1 MKKRIISLL
10 LVAVMLLS
18 NLPVGAFAADVT
30 EVSDQAGLAAMG
42 DGTYILTADIVLS
55 GWTELSSFS
64 GTLDGNGYT
73 ITLSGRPLI
82 STLTGTVKNLILA
95 GQVTE
100 TANKNLGALAQNCNG
115 TIRNCIS
122 AADVT
127 FSGSS
132 PYVYIGGLAGKVKG
146 TISNCVVTGTVVGG
160 SAACYGA
167 VSNIALFESGTI
179 KNCVAI
185 GSRIASTET
194 RTGGDPFAGTDCTLV
209 ADAAS
214 FNPSDYLSSLNAN
227 RETGD
232 VEWEI
237 VEGSLTLKTVA
248 AAPVQGATPE
258 EIAALDNAVA
268 AAEGVDKTKVYTAES
283 WSVYTSALEAA
294 RALQNAAEKKQNKVV
309 EATSALIA
317 AQAALTARSVEPVG
331 LSDKDVISITTA
343 DGLEYMQDG
352 KYYRLDADITL
363 GQYWFGYFNT
373 MNSVLDGNGH
383 TVTLIG
389 KPLWSAIGPNGVVQ
403 NLGIKGVAQNSTKDT
418 GAFAKDCEGLIVNC
432 WSSVEVNS
440 AGQNGSI
447 KNTGGFVANLKSG
460 GAIVNSYVSG
470 TVSAAGNTGDGK
482 VGVFAGTAAENT
494 LVKSGY
500 WLNTVE
506 ANVVGSENGTVTGCA
521 TKVRSDFYSDEFLAL
536 LNSGKGAYG
545 KSWTVNDAGWPHLG
559 AAGSYVPPQPIELQ
573 YTAYEGY
580 GSGTTT
586 FTDAKGLLLPLA
598 DVLPDPSA
606 EITYYVGR
614 FSYPGV
620 NGEVAFVPRYAANG
634 QGNHKVFASEDGE
647 LQVLGA
653 GSLTIDVYDKASWS
667 GTQYDTK
674 LTSFTV
680 TVSNIEAEQIRMVP
694 SGQYV
699 TDNGDGTYSVAGS
712 ATVSLNP
719 EVKVDGVW
727 KSAPSSLFRFTA
739 TGAVRQSGSSVY
751 ATEPGTMTVT
761 ASGLNKS
768 ASVTIISTYVP
779 VQSIT
784 PAPNGTYVIHGRNA
798 NTEGSGQF
806 LDLTLSHDAGTVV
819 VLPENASYRDR
830 WTLTSSDPEIA
841 YYGTSYMMAIIPV
854 KAGTVTLTATST
866 DPNLAT
872 PVTGT
877 STITLE
883 YYNPLKKVE
892 VSETILTVKENE
904 TISLPLTFT
913 GEKDAEG
920 YHVSEPGMIW
930 SFAGD
935 GEVEITRDSLGVIIG
950 EEGSKE
956 YCIASQEYKL
966 VGNSAGTVTV
976 TGMPIDTSGGATPVT
991 FTVTVESGIPETPAD
1006 NDKIIKEGIAG
1017 ATDYIE
1023 NLYKNWQYQYG
1034 DEWVVFI
1041 LTRTGNA
1048 LTEQEIEH
1056 YMDTVAAAYAA
1067 PTAEELKPTTIARV
1081 ILAVSTL
1088 GEDPTDVDGI
1098 DLIELLCTSN
1108 SISAG
1113 SNEAIWALIALDC
1126 KDHEIPAGAEW
1137 TRDKLI
1143 AETLKFQNS
1152 ETGAFGLT
1160 DNQTASIDMTAMAIQ
1175 ALAPYYDTN
1184 TEAKAAVD
1192 KALVWLQQEMDRNC
1206 DFGSS
1211 EATAQVLIALSALDK
1226 DALNADNGF
1235 VKSVARNLITA
1246 IDAYRCSDGGYK
1258 HLLTDAKSNGMAA
1271 LQALMGY
1278 EAYRRCAD
1286 DENALYDLMGDSSDG
1301 SQTPGNPGE
1310 GSEEP
1315 GAAAPGS
1322 VEIYVT
1328 IAVKGAPVMTM
1339 KKITVTDVNCNGFF
1353 DVDDALR
1360 AAHDVGYTGGV
1371 AAGYATNYSPAY
1383 GLSIAKLWG
1392 DTSYSYGYW
1401 LNNASCWSLEDTV
1414 KADDHLVAFVYTD
1427 GTGWSDCYAK
1437 FDKFD
1442 FVTTATEGLTVKLE
1456 KAGYDENWN
1465 TVFTAHSGA
1474 TITLYD
1480 ENGKALTEGYTVKD
1494 HHDGTY
1500 TVIVNTTGNYY
1511 VVATGNDPILV
1522 PAVASV
1528 IVNQS
1533 TETSRPGDSSIPQTG
1548 DNTNVMLYATI
1559 MIPSLACM
1567 AVLLLASKKKN
1578 VKYNK

>member
-1 MKKRIISLL
+1 MKERILSMFLVIALVLSMVP
-10 LVAVMLLS
+10 VAVL
-18 NLPVGAFAADVT
+18 AADDPV
-30 EVSDQAGLAAMG
+30 EISDQAGLAAIS
-42 DGTYILTADIVLS
+42 DGSYILTADIVLS

-100 TANKNLGALAQNCNG
+100 TANKNSGALAQNCNG

-122 AADVT
+122 TADVT

-160 SAACYGA
+160 NAACYGA

-194 RTGGDPFAGTDCTLV
+194 WTGGDPFAGTDCTLV

-214 FNPSDYLSSLNAN
+214 FNPSDYLSNLNAN

-237 VEGSLTLKTVA
+237 VEGSLNLKTVA
-248 AAPVQGATPE
+248 AAPVPDATPE
-258 EIAALDNAVA
+258 EVAALDNAVT

-283 WSVYTSALEAA
+283 WSAYASALEAA
-294 RALQNAAEKKQNKVV
+294 KALQNAAEKKQNKVV
-309 EATSALIA
+309 EATSALIV
-317 AQAALTARSVEPVG
+317 AQAALTARSVEPVD

-343 DGLEYMQDG
+343 DELEYMQDG

-389 KPLWSAIGPNGVVQ
+389 KPLWSVIGPNGVVQ
-403 NLGIKGVAQNSTKDT
+403 NLGIKGVAQNSTNDT
-418 GAFAKDCEGLIVNC
+418 GAFAKDCAGLIVNC

-440 AGQNGSI
+440 AGQNGLI

-482 VGVFAGTAAENT
+482 VGIFAGTAAENT
-494 LVKSGY
+494 LVKNGY

-506 ANVVGSENGTVTGCA
+506 GNVVGSENGTVTGCA
-521 TKVRSDFYSDEFLAL
+521 TKTREDFYSDELLAL
-536 LNSGKGAYG
+536 LNSGKGTYG
-545 KSWTVNDAGWPHLG
+545 KTWTVNDAGWPHLG
-559 AAGSYVPPQPIELQ
+559 AAGNYVPPQPIELQ

-580 GSGTTT
+580 GSGVTT
-586 FTDAKGLLLPLA
+586 FTDAKGLLLSLA
-598 DVLPDPSA
+598 EVLPDPDA
-606 EITYYVGR
+606 EISYYVGK
-614 FSYPGV
+614 FSYPGF
-620 NGEVAFVPRYAANG
+620 NGEVVFIPQYAANG

-667 GTQYDTK
+667 GTQYETK

-680 TVSNIEAEQIRMVP
+680 TVSNIEAEEIRMVP

-727 KSAPSSLFRFTA
+727 KSAPASLFTFTT
-739 TGAVRQSGSSVY
+739 TGAVRQSGSSIY

-779 VQSIT
+779 VQSIA

-806 LDLTLSHDAGTVV
+806 LDLTLSHNAGTVV
-819 VLPENASYRDR
+819 VLPENASYRDS
-830 WTLTSSDPEIA
+830 WTLTSSNPEIA

-892 VSETILTVKENE
+892 VSETTLTVKENE
-904 TISLPLTFT
+904 TITLPLTFT
-913 GEKDAEG
+913 GEKDADG
-920 YHVSEPGMIW
+920 YHVSEPGIIW

-935 GEVEITRDSLGVIIG
+935 GEVEITRDPLGVIIG

-956 YCIASQEYKL
+956 YCIANQEYKL
-966 VGNSAGTVTV
+966 IGNAYGTVTV
-976 TGMPIDTSGGATPVT
+976 TGTPIDTTGGATPVT
-991 FTVTVESGIPETPAD
+991 FTVTVEPGTPEAPAD
-1006 NDKIIKEGIAG
+1006 NDKIIEDGIAG
-1017 ATDYIE
+1017 ATDYME

-1041 LTRTGNA
+1041 LPRTGNA

-1056 YMDTVAAAYAA
+1056 YMETVAAAYAA

-1098 DLIELLCTSN
+1098 DLIELLCTSD

-1143 AETLKFQNS
+1143 TEILKFQNS

-1211 EATAQVLIALSALDK
+1211 EATAQVLIALSAIGK
-1226 DALNADNGF
+1226 DALDEENGF

-1246 IDAYRCSDGGYK
+1246 LDLYRCSDGGYK
-1258 HLLTDAKSNGMAA
+1258 HLLTDNRSNGMGT
-1271 LQALMGY
+1271 LQTLMGY
-1278 EAYRRCAD
+1278 EAYRRYASG
-1286 DENALYDLMGDSSDG
+1286 ENALYDL
-1301 SQTPGNPGE
+1301 
-1310 GSEEP
+1310 
-1315 GAAAPGS
+1315 
-1322 VEIYVT
+1322 
-1328 IAVKGAPVMTM
+1328 
-1339 KKITVTDVNCNGFF
+1339 
-1353 DVDDALR
+1353 
-1360 AAHDVGYTGGV
+1360 
-1371 AAGYATNYSPAY
+1371 
-1383 GLSIAKLWG
+1383 
-1392 DTSYSYGYW
+1392 
-1401 LNNASCWSLEDTV
+1401 TV
-1414 KADDHLVAFVYTD
+1414 KENNNPSNPSNPTGPTTPTD
-1427 GTGWSDCYAK
+1427 PSKPSGS
-1437 FDKFD
+1437 
-1442 FVTTATEGLTVKLE
+1442 TTPE
-1456 KAGYDENWN
+1456 
-1465 TVFTAHSGA
+1465 
-1474 TITLYD
+1474 
-1480 ENGKALTEGYTVKD
+1480 
-1494 HHDGTY
+1494 
-1500 TVIVNTTGNYY
+1500 
-1511 VVATGNDPILV
+1511 
-1522 PAVASV
+1522 
-1528 IVNQS
+1528 
-1533 TETSRPGDSSIPQTG
+1533 TG
-1548 DNTNVMLYATI
+1548 DDFNMTFVVVMMLV
-1559 MIPSLACM
+1559 SLAGLV
-1567 AVLLLASKKKN
+1567 VLIPKKK
-1578 VKYNK
+1578 YF

>member
-100 TANKNLGALAQNCNG
+100 TANKNSGALAQNCNG

-122 AADVT
+122 TANVT

-132 PYVYIGGLAGKVKG
+132 SYVYIGGLAGKVNG

-160 SAACYGA
+160 NAACYGA

-194 RTGGDPFAGTDCTLV
+194 WTGGDPFAGTDCTLV

-214 FNPSDYLSSLNAN
+214 FNPSDYLSNLNAN

-248 AAPVQGATPE
+248 AAPVQDATPE

-283 WSVYTSALEAA
+283 WSAYASALEAA
-294 RALQNAAEKKQNKVV
+294 KALQNAAEKKQNKVV

-317 AQAALTARSVEPVG
+317 AQAALTARSVEPVD

-343 DGLEYMQDG
+343 DELEYMQDG

-389 KPLWSAIGPNGVVQ
+389 KPLWSAIGPNGLVQ
-403 NLGIKGVAQNSTKDT
+403 NLGIKGVAQNSTNDT

-440 AGQNGSI
+440 AGQNSLI

-460 GAIVNSYVSG
+460 SAIVNSYVSG

-482 VGVFAGTAAENT
+482 VGIFAGTAAENT

-586 FTDAKGLLLPLA
+586 FTDAKGLLLSLA

-620 NGEVAFVPRYAANG
+620 NGEVAFIPQYAANG
-634 QGNHKVFASEDGE
+634 QGNHKVFVSEDGE

-727 KSAPSSLFRFTA
+727 KSAPSSLFTFTA
-739 TGAVRQSGSSVY
+739 TGAVRQSGNSVY

-806 LDLTLSHDAGTVV
+806 LDLTLSHNAGTVV

-830 WTLTSSDPEIA
+830 WTLTSSAPEIA

-854 KAGTVTLTATST
+854 KAGTVTLTAAST
-866 DPNLAT
+866 DPNLPT

-956 YCIASQEYKL
+956 YCIANQEYKL

-976 TGMPIDTSGGATPVT
+976 TGTPIDTSGGATPVT

-1017 ATDYIE
+1017 ATDYID

-1034 DEWVVFI
+1034 DE
-1041 LTRTGNA
+1041 
-1048 LTEQEIEH
+1048 
-1056 YMDTVAAAYAA
+1056 
-1067 PTAEELKPTTIARV
+1067 
-1081 ILAVSTL
+1081 
-1088 GEDPTDVDGI
+1088 
-1098 DLIELLCTSN
+1098 
-1108 SISAG
+1108 
-1113 SNEAIWALIALDC
+1113 
-1126 KDHEIPAGAEW
+1126 
-1137 TRDKLI
+1137 
-1143 AETLKFQNS
+1143 
-1152 ETGAFGLT
+1152 
-1160 DNQTASIDMTAMAIQ
+1160 
-1175 ALAPYYDTN
+1175 
-1184 TEAKAAVD
+1184 
-1192 KALVWLQQEMDRNC
+1192 
-1206 DFGSS
+1206 
-1211 EATAQVLIALSALDK
+1211 
-1226 DALNADNGF
+1226 
-1235 VKSVARNLITA
+1235 
-1246 IDAYRCSDGGYK
+1246 
-1258 HLLTDAKSNGMAA
+1258 
-1271 LQALMGY
+1271 
-1278 EAYRRCAD
+1278 
-1286 DENALYDLMGDSSDG
+1286 
-1301 SQTPGNPGE
+1301 
-1310 GSEEP
+1310 
-1315 GAAAPGS
+1315 
-1322 VEIYVT
+1322 
-1328 IAVKGAPVMTM
+1328 
-1339 KKITVTDVNCNGFF
+1339 
-1353 DVDDALR
+1353 
-1360 AAHDVGYTGGV
+1360 
-1371 AAGYATNYSPAY
+1371 
-1383 GLSIAKLWG
+1383 
-1392 DTSYSYGYW
+1392 
-1401 LNNASCWSLEDTV
+1401 
-1414 KADDHLVAFVYTD
+1414 
-1427 GTGWSDCYAK
+1427 
-1437 FDKFD
+1437 
-1442 FVTTATEGLTVKLE
+1442 
-1456 KAGYDENWN
+1456 
-1465 TVFTAHSGA
+1465 
-1474 TITLYD
+1474 
-1480 ENGKALTEGYTVKD
+1480 
-1494 HHDGTY
+1494 
-1500 TVIVNTTGNYY
+1500 
-1511 VVATGNDPILV
+1511 
-1522 PAVASV
+1522 
-1528 IVNQS
+1528 
-1533 TETSRPGDSSIPQTG
+1533 
-1548 DNTNVMLYATI
+1548 
-1559 MIPSLACM
+1559 
-1567 AVLLLASKKKN
+1567 
-1578 VKYNK
+1578 